1 MSSSIFRK
9 SIGLLALLPVLLI
22 APASAQEEEAAP
34 ESEQP
39 QGPLRIRF
47 MERPVAI
54 EPEVDPQ
61 LPEIVSSDLA
71 IDPEADPEFV
81 RRMNSIREY
90 SEIVESIEESGG
102 VWASGLSEQLA
113 SIGELEQQQ
122 DNHPGAIAA
131 FDRSIHISRISNG
144 LHTLDQI
151 PMLESMIDSYLVLGD
166 WEQVDLY
173 NNYLFFVQQKAYGSE
188 DPRII
193 PVLDRLATWNMQA
206 FNLGYGESLAVRL
219 SSAQLL
225 FRAAA
230 RLVGRHFGR
239 DDERFVR
246 YLRNLAISSYQV
258 ARYPEYRSE
267 VDRPEFRGTQ
277 ELLADRLNQGG
288 SILPQGYG
296 LGEAALRGIIEYYE
310 QNSQD
315 VYSIAEVITHLGDWH
330 LLFDRRRSADFY
342 YLRAW
347 EMLAAEE
354 NAEEL
359 VQKLF
364 GQVTLIPTYVQ
375 EPRNLNIHVNSA
387 SIETFNFDY
396 ADVELDV
403 TALGQARS
411 IEVLSEET
419 QENKLMLSRLRREV
433 RSSRFRPI
441 LEGGVPIRSGRHQ
454 FRYRYWY

>member
-1 MSSSIFRK
+1 M
-9 SIGLLALLPVLLI
+9 G
-22 APASAQEEEAAP
+22 
-34 ESEQP
+34 
-39 QGPLRIRF
+39 
-47 MERPVAI
+47 
-54 EPEVDPQ
+54 
-61 LPEIVSSDLA
+61 
-71 IDPEADPEFV
+71 
-81 RRMNSIREY
+81 
-90 SEIVESIEESGG
+90 
-102 VWASGLSEQLA
+102 
-113 SIGELEQQQ
+113 
-122 DNHPGAIAA
+122 
-131 FDRSIHISRISNG
+131 
-144 LHTLDQI
+144 
-151 PMLESMIDSYLVLGD
+151 
-166 WEQVDLY
+166 
-173 NNYLFFVQQKAYGSE
+173 
-188 DPRII
+188 
-193 PVLDRLATWNMQA
+193 
-206 FNLGYGESLAVRL
+206 
-219 SSAQLL
+219 
-225 FRAAA
+225 AA
-230 RLVGRHFGR
+230 R
-239 DDERFVR
+239 
-246 YLRNLAISSYQV
+246 
-258 ARYPEYRSE
+258 
-267 VDRPEFRGTQ
+267 
-277 ELLADRLNQGG
+277 
-288 SILPQGYG
+288 
-296 LGEAALRGIIEYYE
+296 
-310 QNSQD
+310 
-315 VYSIAEVITHLGDWH
+315 SIAEVITHLGDWH